1 MKDLDRDRIAMA
13 GLAVADEHGANGLT
27 VRAVARALG
36 VTPMALYHH
45 VEDKSALVALVVDR
59 ATSERPLPVPSE
71 SGWREELWGLA
82 RWLRVGFQNH
92 PSTSQL
98 RRQYRVWS
106 PAIFAVGD
114 RWIAAWLQSGL
125 PDEAAHRAA
134 RASVVAIVGVLE
146 EEAAEPQ
153 LDPPEDPA
161 LASAPNFE
169 ANVLADLDSEADFEL
184 LVRALVDGLH
194 ARLTGR

>member
-1 MKDLDRDRIAMA
+1 MRDLDTERIAIA
-13 GLAVADEHGANGLT
+13 GLAVADEQGASGLT
-27 VRAVARALG
+27 LRAVARELG

-45 VEDKSALVALVVDR
+45 IEDKTALVALVVDR
-59 ATSERPLPVPSE
+59 ATSERPLPEPSE
-71 SGWREELWGLA
+71 ARWQEELWGLA

-92 PSTSQL
+92 PATSQL

-134 RASVVAIVGVLE
+134 RASIVAIVGVLE
-146 EEAAEPQ
+146 EEAAEPH

-169 ANVLADLDSEADFEL
+169 ANVLAHLDSEADFEL
-184 LVRALVDGLH
+184 LVHGLIDGLH
-194 ARLTGR
+194 ARLRDN